1 MRFEVSNAHMLFSS
15 RDSPSRVVLQ
25 SSFTKVKSTFMDR
38 AGTVLLVTPR
48 ADEWSPVK
56 TLLAG
61 QYGYRV
67 LFALSAT
74 EARTALGDVHVDL
87 VVAEED
93 EIYADGVGLLSAL
106 RVSHPDIIR
115 VLALPAQYAPVQR
128 AISQASVYQFLRKPL
143 DPNQVGLVVKRGLE
157 TRELAR
163 RHRLLARE
171 FKLSS
176 DALEIDRPHLPIR
189 NESLRFEKLVYV
201 SEKMTELCDLA
212 RKAAKTDLP
221 ILIQGETGT
230 GKELLARAIHYNS
243 HRHTS
248 PLMVQNC
255 GGMPDELL
263 HSELFGHKRGAFT
276 GAVSDR
282 LGLFRAADGG
292 TVFLD
297 EISEVSKTFQVSLLR
312 FLQEGEVKPLGSD
325 ATQTCN
331 VRVLAA
337 SNRPLK
343 DLVAAGTFR
352 QDLYFRLRGF
362 EFEVP
367 PLRERADDIPALA
380 EFFTAKH
387 SAAIGRKVIGI
398 SAKALEKLV
407 SYDFPGNIRE
417 LENEIRRM
425 LALARDGEYLTTHH
439 MSPALLNA
447 SSRPAAK
454 PAPQFLPEGETLKDR
469 VESLE
474 RQIVRDALTRYRW
487 NQSRTAEELG
497 LSRVGLANKIKR
509 YGLDEQI

>member
-1 MRFEVSNAHMLFSS
+1 ME
-15 RDSPSRVVLQ
+15 
-25 SSFTKVKSTFMDR
+25 K
-38 AGTVLLVTPR
+38 AGTILLVSPPNQDW
-48 ADEWSPVK
+48 APVK
-56 TLLAG
+56 ALLTE

-67 LFALSAT
+67 LQAHSGP
-74 EARTALGDVHVDL
+74 EARTTLANAHVDL
-87 VVAEED
+87 VIAEEGD
-93 EIYADGVGLLSAL
+93 GGADGVALLSGL
-106 RVSHPDIIR
+106 RVSHPELIR
-115 VLALPAQYAPVQR
+115 VLALPAQYTRVQT
-128 AISQASVYQFLRKPL
+128 AIAQASVYQFLRKPL
-143 DPNQVGLVVKRGLE
+143 DPQQVGLVVKRGLE
-157 TRELAR
+157 ARELAK

-176 DALEIDRPHLPIR
+176 DLTEFERPILPMR

-230 GKELLARAIHYNS
+230 GKELLARAVHFNS
-243 HRHTS
+243 YRHSS
-248 PLMVQNC
+248 PLMIQNC

-276 GAVSDR
+276 GAISDR

-325 ATQTCN
+325 KTQTCD

-343 DLVAAGTFR
+343 TLVATGEFR

-367 PLRERADDIPALA
+367 ALRERPEDIPALA

-387 SAAIGRKVIGI
+387 SASVGRKILGI
-398 SAKALEKLV
+398 SAKALEKLEA
-407 SYDFPGNIRE
+407 YEFPGNIRE
-417 LENEIRRM
+417 LENEVRRM
-425 LALARDGEYLTTHH
+425 LALAKDGEYLTTQH
-439 MSPALLNA
+439 MSPGILEA
-447 SSRPAAK
+447 SARRSTQS
-454 PAPQFLPEGETLKDR
+454 APQFLPEGETLKDR

-474 RQIVRDALTRYRW
+474 RHLVREALARYRW
-487 NQSRTAEELG
+487 NQSRVAEELG

-509 YGLDEQI
+509 YGLDEQL

>member
-1 MRFEVSNAHMLFSS
+1 MLT
-15 RDSPSRVVLQ
+15 
-25 SSFTKVKSTFMDR
+25 SFTNGKLAYMDR
-38 AGTVLLVTPR
+38 AGTVLLVTPT
-48 ADEWSPVK
+48 ADGWPAVTE
-56 TLLAG
+56 LLAK

-67 LFALSAT
+67 LHASSPA
-74 EARTALGDVHVDL
+74 EARTALADAHVDL
-87 VVAEED
+87 VIAD
-93 EIYADGVGLLSAL
+93 EGNGGADGVALLSGL
-106 RVSHPDIIR
+106 RISNPEIIR
-115 VLALPAQYAPVQR
+115 VLALPAGYSRVQK
-128 AISQASVYQFLRKPL
+128 AISQASVYLFLRKPL
-143 DPNQVGLVVKRGLE
+143 DPDQIGLVVKRGLE
-157 TRELAR
+157 ARELAK
-163 RHRLLARE
+163 RHRMLARE

-176 DALEIDRPHLPIR
+176 DSLEFERPNLPIR
-189 NESLRFEKLVYV
+189 DERQRFEKLVYV

-243 HRHTS
+243 YRHNS

-255 GGMPDELL
+255 GGMPDDLL

-297 EISEVSKTFQVSLLR
+297 EISDVSKTFQVSLLR

-325 ATQTCN
+325 TTQTCN

-343 DLVAAGTFR
+343 DLVGEGRFR

-367 PLRERADDIPALA
+367 PLRERREDIPALA

-387 SAAIGRKVIGI
+387 SAAIGRKVLGI
-398 SAKALEKLV
+398 SAKALEKLTA
-407 SYDFPGNIRE
+407 YDFPGNIRE

-425 LALARDGEYLTTHH
+425 LALSRDGEYLTTQH
-439 MSPALLNA
+439 MSPALQEATATRQNHA
-447 SSRPAAK
+447 GPK
-454 PAPQFLPEGETLKDR
+454 FLPAGDTLKDQ

-474 RQIVRDALTRYRW
+474 RHLVREALARYRW
-487 NQSRTAEELG
+487 NQSRVAEELG

-509 YGLDEQI
+509 YGLDEQL

>member
-1 MRFEVSNAHMLFSS
+1 
-15 RDSPSRVVLQ
+15 
-25 SSFTKVKSTFMDR
+25 MDK
-38 AGTVLLVTPR
+38 AGTILLVSPPNQDW
-48 ADEWSPVK
+48 APVK
-56 TLLAG
+56 TLLTE

-67 LFALSAT
+67 LQALSAV
-74 EARTALGDVHVDL
+74 EARAALTDAHVD
-87 VVAEED
+87 VVIAEEG
-93 EIYADGVGLLSAL
+93 DGDAEGVALLSGL
-106 RVSHPDIIR
+106 RISHPELIR
-115 VLALPAQYAPVQR
+115 VLALSAQYARVQA

-143 DPNQVGLVVKRGLE
+143 DPQQVGLVVKRGLE
-157 TRELAR
+157 ARELAK

-176 DALEIDRPHLPIR
+176 DLTEFERPLLPMR

-201 SEKMTELCDLA
+201 SEKMAEMCDLA

-230 GKELLARAIHYNS
+230 GKELLARAVHFNS
-243 HRHTS
+243 YRHSS
-248 PLMVQNC
+248 PLMIQNC

-325 ATQTCN
+325 KTQTCD

-343 DLVAAGTFR
+343 TLVASGEFR

-367 PLRERADDIPALA
+367 PLRERPEDIPALA

-387 SAAIGRKVIGI
+387 SAAVGRKILGI
-398 SAKALEKLV
+398 SAKALEKLEA
-407 SYDFPGNIRE
+407 YEFPGNIRE
-417 LENEIRRM
+417 LENEVRRM
-425 LALARDGEYLTTHH
+425 LALAKDGEYLTTQH
-439 MSPALLNA
+439 MSPGILEA
-447 SSRPAAK
+447 SRRPVQSAS
-454 PAPQFLPEGETLKDR
+454 QFLPEGDTLKDR

-474 RQIVRDALTRYRW
+474 RHLVREALARYRW
-487 NQSRTAEELG
+487 NQSRVAEELG

-509 YGLDEQI
+509 YGLHEQL